1 MSSMGGTKILSTPN
15 GHTEQLAS
23 PSPALGVSPI
33 RVIPKQNNLN
43 KWYLIAY
50 LPAPEGS
57 SVNEGIDC
65 TLCSLKYMYSS
76 VDHEVDSIRQLG
88 VGILVAKLDLREA

>member
-1 MSSMGGTKILSTPN
+1 MFYAGQYLHVCQVWVGQRSYQHQMDIPSN
-15 GHTEQLAS
+15 WQALAQ
-23 PSPALGVSPI
+23 PS
-33 RVIPKQNNLN
+33 
-43 KWYLIAY
+43 
-50 LPAPEGS
+50 GS
-57 SVNEGIDC
+57 LQSGLLSVNEGIDC